1 MRTKRK
7 IQRSRSQ
14 QKSLP
19 KDLFALG
26 AWKHSNQNYRRR
38 DRSQRRVVLQEH
50 TLAMMLESITI
61 DMELTSG
68 NSGQQKHWYESH
80 KQRRRIEDILKEI
93 HRKREVPYMTK
104 VALNIVRLYSG
115 RQREWDC
122 DNLLRGNS
130 KQLIDSMVSVGFF
143 LDDSTKYITQVV
155 GSQERS
161 KVSGIRIEIHSKPA
175 AFEY

>member
-1 MRTKRK
+1 
-7 IQRSRSQ
+7 
-14 QKSLP
+14 
-19 KDLFALG
+19 
-26 AWKHSNQNYRRR
+26 
-38 DRSQRRVVLQEH
+38 
-50 TLAMMLESITI
+50 MMLESITI

-68 NSGQQKHWYESH
+68 NDGQQKHWYESH
-80 KQRRRIEDILKEI
+80 KQRRKIEDILNAEN
-93 HRKREVPYMTK
+93 RKRNIPYMTP
-104 VALNIVRLYSG
+104 VALHIVRIYSG

-130 KQLIDSMVSVGFF
+130 KQLIDSMVSAGFF

-161 KVSGIRIEIHSKPA
+161 EVSGVRIEIHSKPA